1 MASFHIFKFLK
12 VVNSDNNIL
21 FDTKFSIED
30 FAFVDLNLEK
40 GATRIRNV
48 LGQKSA
54 SILEIVNYLKIDFL
68 ICHFYRK
75 CDQNEWHRIY

>member
-54 SILEIVNYLKIDFL
+54 SISEIVKYLNLLFEKK
-68 ICHFYRK
+68 RPV
-75 CDQNEWHRIY
+75 